1 MKELIRN
8 ILKEEVNKK
17 YPKPTPSVDKLIYK
31 WLNDYVNRAQMYHD
45 KSWETRHDFEWCN
58 DGKEIM
64 SVILYFHDDENVF
77 DDKRKTE
84 ERDFESGELQ
94 IPKDI
99 FDELNSD
106 IPVRQYYLTYVI
118 QDWFE
123 DTFLETIQNKMGRND
138 ISIDEFSVYPE
149 KTQICVPPVSK
160 PEGVT
165 DDEMIDFIAKNT
177 LYRKDELE
185 KRIVDE
191 REWLEKIYT
200 DKLRGAE
207 IERVRGSRW

>member
-1 MKELIRN
+1 MRNLIKL
-8 ILKEEVNKK
+8 ILEDEVNRK
-17 YPKPTPSVDKLIYK
+17 YEKPTPKIDQLVYR
-31 WLNDYVNRAQMYHD
+31 WLNDYVDGAQMYHD

-64 SVILYFHDDENVF
+64 SVILFFHDDYNVL

-106 IPVRQYYLTYVI
+106 IPVRKNYLKYVI

-138 ISIDEFSVYPE
+138 ITIDEFSVHPE

-160 PEGVT
+160 PENVT
-165 DDEMIDFIAKNT
+165 EEEMIELILKTTLFRMDGILKNEEESPGWIEKT
-177 LYRKDELE
+177 YLE
-185 KRIVDE
+185 KLRNADRE
-191 REWLEKIYT
+191 R
-200 DKLRGAE
+200 LRGY
-207 IERVRGSRW
+207 

>member
-1 MKELIRN
+1 MRNLIKL
-8 ILKEEVNKK
+8 ILEDEVNRK
-17 YPKPTPSVDKLIYK
+17 YEKPTPKIDQLVYR
-31 WLNDYVNRAQMYHD
+31 WLNDYVDGAQMYHD

-58 DGKEIM
+58 NGKEIM
-64 SVILYFHDDENVF
+64 SVILFFHDDYNVL

-106 IPVRQYYLTYVI
+106 IPVRKNYLKYVI

-138 ISIDEFSVYPE
+138 ITIDEFSVHPE

-160 PEGVT
+160 PENVT
-165 DDEMIDFIAKNT
+165 EEEMIELILKTTLFRMDGILKNEEESPGWIEKT
-177 LYRKDELE
+177 YLE
-185 KRIVDE
+185 KLRNADRE
-191 REWLEKIYT
+191 R
-200 DKLRGAE
+200 LRGY
-207 IERVRGSRW
+207 